1 MNEKKLVRWPYLF
14 MGFMIFLFIGLIYA
28 WSIFVV
34 PLEEAFGWIRS
45 DTSNVFSVVLIF
57 FSLGS
62 LVGGFMTKKF
72 SVKFIVRLSA
82 LLLMAGFI
90 LSTRVTSLY
99 QFYITYGVMCS
110 TGVGMSY
117 TSVAGAVVKWFPDK
131 TGTANGI
138 LFVGFGLA
146 AMVLGWFVNLIL
158 EATGWKMTFTVL
170 GIAFG
175 IILMLA
181 VHKLDAPGSD
191 VVFPE
196 TLSKRKSVTVFPDRD
211 YTTQETMKRLTFW
224 KIFIWAMFL
233 CAAAYAVIGSV
244 SPAVVSVGASLS
256 LGALATGFVS
266 VFNGGSRV
274 LWGAMYDKLGMRIT
288 IMTVSTVFIIGSTL
302 AIVSVLVDSVVS
314 VIIAFLFTGFG
325 FGDVPTVASTTIN
338 KMYGKKYYSANFSV
352 YMLTCIPAAFLG
364 PALSGVLVT
373 ASGSYFSTYCMMLL
387 ASVIGTAIALTIKK
401 P

>member
-1 MNEKKLVRWPYLF
+1 MENKKLVRWPYLL
-14 MGFMIFLFIGLIYA
+14 MGFIIYLFIGLIYA

-34 PLEEAFGWIRS
+34 PLEEAFGWLRS
-45 DTSNVFSVVLIF
+45 DTSNVFSVVLVF

-62 LVGGFMTKKF
+62 LIGGFMTKRF

-82 LLLMAGFI
+82 LLLMAGFV
-90 LSTRVTSLY
+90 LSSRVTSLF

-117 TSVAGAVVKWFPDK
+117 TSVAGAVAKWFPDK
-131 TGTANGI
+131 TGTANGT

-146 AMVLGWFVNLIL
+146 NMVLGGMVNKIL
-158 EATGWKMTFTVL
+158 MLTGWSNTFFVL

-175 IILMLA
+175 IILIAA
-181 VHKLDAPGSD
+181 VHKLDAPSAD
-191 VVFPE
+191 IVFPE
-196 TLSKRKSVTVFPDRD
+196 GHARKSVTVFPDVD
-211 YTTQETMKRLTFW
+211 YTTVETMKRVTFW
-224 KIFIWAMFL
+224 KIFFWAMFL
-233 CAAAYAVIGSV
+233 CSAAYAVIGSV

-266 VFNGGSRV
+266 VCNGGSRI
-274 LWGAMYDKLGMRIT
+274 LWGAMYDKLGMRAT
-288 IMTVSTVFIIGSTL
+288 IMTVSAMFIVGTAV
-302 AIVSVLVDSVVS
+302 AIVSFPTMSIIG
-314 VIIAFLFTGFG
+314 VIIAFMCIGFG
-325 FGDVPTVASTTIN
+325 FGGVPTVASTTIN

-373 ASGSYFSTYCMMLL
+373 ASGSYFSTFCVMLG
-387 ASVIGTAIALTIKK
+387 ASIIGTIIAFVIRK

>member
-1 MNEKKLVRWPYLF
+1 MKENKLVRWPYLF
-14 MGFMIFLFIGLIYA
+14 MGFIIFLFIGLIYA

-45 DTSNVFSVVLIF
+45 DTSNVFSVVLVF

-62 LVGGFMTKKF
+62 LIGGFMTKKF

-90 LSTRVTSLY
+90 LSTRVTSLF

-117 TSVAGAVVKWFPDK
+117 TSVAGAVAKWFPDK

-146 AMVLGWFVNLIL
+146 AMVLGWFVNMIL
-158 EATGWKMTFTVL
+158 EATGWKITFTVL

-175 IILMLA
+175 VILILA
-181 VHKLDAPGSD
+181 VHKLDAPGEGI
-191 VVFPE
+191 VFPE
-196 TLSKRKSVTVFPDRD
+196 ISAKRKSVTVFPDRD

-244 SPAVVSVGASLS
+244 SPAVVSIGASLS

-274 LWGAMYDKLGMRIT
+274 LWGAMYDRFGMRIT
-288 IMTVSTVFIIGSTL
+288 IMTVSAVFIVGSVI
-302 AIVSVLVDSVVS
+302 AIVSVMSEMVVG
-314 VIIAFLFTGFG
+314 VIIAFLFIGFG
-325 FGDVPTVASTTIN
+325 FGGVPTVASTTIN

-364 PALSGVLVT
+364 PALSGILVT
-373 ASGSYFSTYCMMLL
+373 NSGSYFSTFCMMLV
-387 ASVIGTAIALTIKK
+387 ASVIGTGLALTIKK